1 VTPPKPVA
9 ARDAASQDVPA
20 AAPQPAQPLPFASSK
35 SSALPTVLSREPTP
49 QQGGGAPAAQ
59 PLQFAPART
68 PGPSPQAPAPATPP
82 PAPSA
87 PAIVVARKRGGLRRF
102 IMLVVVPLIALAVG
116 FAWWLNSGRYVTTDN
131 SYVGADKSLITP
143 QVTGAIVAVHVVEGQ
158 KVKVGDPLFDIDP
171 KPYEIAL
178 ALAKGRLESAKV
190 EFANLRSSYVSNA
203 DQIKMGEDAVRVRQ
217 ADFDRK
223 NDLANSRS
231 GTFADRDTSMAN
243 LIQAKQI
250 LEFVRQQQATVT
262 VKLGGGPDVSI
273 DAFPDYIQARANVDD
288 AERNLRNT
296 KVLAPIDG
304 VATQVPQIELGR
316 VAAAGQPVSAVVA
329 DQRLWVDANPKE
341 SDMTYVREG
350 LPATVTIDAFPDR
363 TWNGTICSIAPGT
376 GAQFAI
382 LPPQNASG
390 NWVKVVQRVPLRFCF
405 DAHDD
410 TSGLRAGMSAYLSI
424 DTGRKRT
431 LAGVIEGLGQLAGD
445 LIGRISGAKAA
456 LVR

>member
-1 VTPPKPVA
+1 VTHPKPAVA
-9 ARDAASQDVPA
+9 RETTAEDDPTS
-20 AAPQPAQPLPFASSK
+20 APQPAQPLPFSHAKSAASQAGPRESQAQSP
-35 SSALPTVLSREPTP
+35 SSAPEP
-49 QQGGGAPAAQ
+49 AQ
-59 PLQFAPART
+59 PIQFTPART
-68 PGPSPQAPAPATPP
+68 PSPSPQDPPAAPS

-87 PAIVVARKRGGLRRF
+87 PPVVIAQKRGGARRF
-102 IMLVVVPLIALAVG
+102 IMLVVIPLIALGLG

-178 ALAKGRLESAKV
+178 ALAKGRLEAARV

-231 GTFADRDTSMAN
+231 GTFADRDTSMGN

-250 LEFVRQQQATVT
+250 LEFVRQQQATVM
-262 VKLGGGPDVSI
+262 VKLGGGLDASI
-273 DAFPDYIQARANVDD
+273 DAFPDYIQAKANVDD

-316 VAAAGQPVSAVVA
+316 VAAAGQPVFAVVA
-329 DQRLWVDANPKE
+329 DQGLWVDANPKE
-341 SDMTYVREG
+341 SDMTYVHAG
-350 LPATVTIDAFPDR
+350 LPATVTVDAFPDR
-363 TWNGTICSIAPGT
+363 SWAGTICSIAPGT

-405 DAHDD
+405 DPHDD
-410 TSGLRAGMSAYLSI
+410 TGGLRAGMSAYLSI
-424 DTGRKRT
+424 DTGRQRT
-431 LAGVIEGLGQLAGD
+431 LTGVIEGLGQWAGD

-456 LVR
+456 LVK